1 MKSGK
6 KILIAYFTATN
17 STKKVA
23 EQMQK
28 ILNCDIYQIEPE
40 QKYTSNDLNWNDE
53 KSRSTIEQKEQNQ
66 RPKIKKN
73 KNPNIENYDIIL
85 IGFPV
90 WWYKA
95 PVIINTFLE
104 SYDFSGKDIIV
115 WGTSWESDFEKTME
129 NLEGSCKGKLI
140 KGKIFNKDQRKKDD
154 IMKFVESI

>member
-17 STKKVA
+17 TTKKVA
-23 EQMQK
+23 EQIQK

-40 QKYTSNDLNWNDE
+40 VKYTSNDLNWNDE
-53 KSRSTIEQKEQNQ
+53 KSRSTIEQKEKNQ

-140 KGKIFNKDQRKKDD
+140 KGKIFNKEHRKKDD
-154 IMKFVESI
+154 ILKFVESI